1 MKVINKKTGKDVTS
15 KVIKIIEKSLIKS
28 GFKIVSKSPY
38 RDENGKFNEYKMWSS
53 FHSGEITI

>member
-28 GFKIVSKSPY
+28 GFIY
-38 RDENGKFNEYKMWSS
+38 Y
-53 FHSGEITI
+53 FHSIIFYNTNQIRLLTDNIIKICDKLK

>member
-15 KVIKIIEKSLIKS
+15 EVIKIIEKSLIKS

-38 RDENGKFNEYKMWSS
+38 RDEDGNFINLNN
-53 FHSGEITI
+53 